1 MSETVEFDLSVDK
14 VTVAKGEDRV
24 YTVALKG
31 EKAVVLDRVGD
42 APKGFEL
49 IDVLEVKL
57 TIKCGMNETLEELG
71 IDQYMSRKVVV
82 LRDRDRSLQS
92 FEAAMEQPL
101 SEAMQYKLV

>member
-31 EKAVVLDRVGD
+31 EKAVVLDREPD

-57 TIKCGMNETLEELG
+57 TVKCGMNETLEKLG
-71 IDQYMSRKVVV
+71 IDQYMSRKVLV
-82 LRDRDRSLQS
+82 LRDRDGSLDS
-92 FEAAMEQPL
+92 FSVELQPEL
-101 SEAMQYKLV
+101 QQKIM